1 MIRITDKS
9 ECTGCTA
16 CVTACPRQCIVMRRD
31 RQGFDYP
38 VANPDLCIECG
49 KCESICPV
57 LNPRQEAAELA
68 AFAARVPEYMDES
81 SSGGVFS
88 YLARQTVDSEGV
100 VFGAVM
106 NPDMTV
112 GHSEAE
118 TMDQVS
124 AMRGSK
130 YVQSDMYSSF
140 EDARTYLEEGR
151 NVLFTGTPCQIAGFK
166 AYLGKEYEGLLTADI
181 SCHGVPSPG
190 LWQKYVEA
198 LALRSG
204 SAVTDVRF
212 RDKISG
218 WRRYSFSYAAGG
230 RTVSVPYPKDPY
242 MALFIQD
249 MTLRP
254 SCYDCPAGGGRS
266 GSDLTLADLW
276 NVAETV
282 TQMDD
287 DKGVSLVLANTDKGI
302 KALEDMDMVKVDA
315 GVAKRMNSGFATTIQ
330 CPERREEFFAGMHS
344 TRDIISYMKGFVVR
358 KCSIRK
364 LYQSFHTFMSRIKRR
379 IVR

>member
-1 MIRITDKS
+1 MIRIKDKS

-38 VANPDLCIECG
+38 VANPDLCIKCG

-57 LNPRQEAAELA
+57 LNPRQAVTELA
-68 AFAARVPEYMDES
+68 TFAARVPEYMKES

-88 YLARQTVDSEGV
+88 WIAKATIDSSGV

-118 TMDQVS
+118 TMGQVS

-151 NVLFTGTPCQIAGFK
+151 KVLFTGTPCQIAGFK

-181 SCHGVPSPG
+181 ACHGVPSPG

-198 LALRSG
+198 LSLKSG
-204 SAVTDVRF
+204 SEVTEVRF
-212 RDKISG
+212 RDKKSG
-218 WRRYSFSYAAGG
+218 WRRYSFSYTAGG
-230 RTVSVPYPKDPY
+230 KKFSVPSTKDPY
-242 MALFIQD
+242 MALFVQD

-254 SCYDCPAGGGRS
+254 SCYECPARGGRS
-266 GSDLTLADLW
+266 GSDITLADLW
-276 NVAETV
+276 NVAATAP
-282 TQMDD
+282 QMDD

-302 KALEDMDMVKVDA
+302 RSLEGLNMVKVDA
-315 GVAKRMNSGFATTIQ
+315 EVARRMNSGFAASLK
-330 CPERREEFFAGMHS
+330 CPEKREEFFAGMHS
-344 TRDIISYMKGFVVR
+344 TNDIISYMKGFVVR
-358 KCSIRK
+358 KFSVKKIYRN
-364 LYQSFHTFMSRIKRR
+364 FHTFMSGIKRR

>member
-16 CVTACPRQCIVMRRD
+16 CVTACARQCIVMRRD

-57 LNPRQEAAELA
+57 LNPRQAAAELA
-68 AFAARVPEYMDES
+68 AFAARIPEYMQDS

-88 YLARQTVDSEGV
+88 WIAKATIDSAGV
-100 VFGAVM
+100 VFGSVM

-118 TMDQVS
+118 TMDQVC

-140 EDARTYLEEGR
+140 EDARNYLEEGR
-151 NVLFTGTPCQIAGFK
+151 KVLFTGTPCQIAGFK

-181 SCHGVPSPG
+181 ACHGVPGPG

-198 LALRSG
+198 LSLRSG

-212 RDKISG
+212 RDKKSG

-230 RTVSVPYPKDPY
+230 RTVSVPYTKDPY
-242 MALFIQD
+242 MALFVQD

-254 SCYDCPAGGGRS
+254 SCYDCPARGGRS

-276 NVAETV
+276 NVAATV
-282 TQMDD
+282 PQMDD

-302 KALEDMDMVKVDA
+302 KALEGLDMVKVDA

-330 CPERREEFFAGMHS
+330 CPQRREEFFAGMHS
-344 TRDIISYMKGFVVR
+344 TKDIISYMKGFVVR
-358 KCSIRK
+358 KCTIRK
-364 LYQSFHTFMSRIKRR
+364 IYQNFHTFMSKIKRR

>member
-57 LNPRQEAAELA
+57 LHPHKAVTEPA
-68 AFAARVPEYMDES
+68 AFACRVPEYLNES

-88 YLARQTVDSEGV
+88 HLAKQTLGCGGL

-140 EDARTYLEEGR
+140 EDARAYLEEGR
-151 NVLFTGTPCQIAGFK
+151 KVLFTGTPCQIAGFK

-181 SCHGVPSPG
+181 ACHGVPSPG

-198 LALRSG
+198 LSLRSG

-230 RTVSVPYPKDPY
+230 RTVSVPYTKDPY
-242 MALFIQD
+242 MALFVQD

-254 SCYDCPAGGGRS
+254 SCYDCPARGGRS

-282 TQMDD
+282 PQMDD

-302 KALEDMDMVKVDA
+302 KALEGLNMAKVDA
-315 GVAKRMNSGFATTIQ
+315 EVARRMNSGFATSLQ
-330 CPERREEFFAGMHS
+330 CPEKREEFFAGMHS
-344 TRDIISYMKGFVVR
+344 AKDIISYMKGFVVR
-358 KCSIRK
+358 KCTIRK
-364 LYQSFHTFMSRIKRR
+364 LYQNFHTFMSKIKRR
-379 IVR
+379 IIR